1 MHGLV
6 TVGLI
11 MAPVIIP
18 NCFQVIYVTNI
29 YATRFELSIYSFLP
43 VQNVE

>member
-11 MAPVIIP
+11 MAPVVIP
-18 NCFQVIYVTNI
+18 NCFQVILV
-29 YATRFELSIYSFLP
+29 TRFELSIYSFLP